1 MKAVL
6 SSRNRKKIAELER
19 MLKERI
25 PTIEL
30 FSLDD
35 VGIDGEAEE
44 TGETFEENALI
55 KARFG
60 SLPGYYAFADDS
72 GLEVDALD
80 GRPGVYSARYAGE
93 PCNDENNNALLL
105 SELREVPTEERTG
118 RYVSV
123 IACIAPSGEEFFVRG
138 TCEGRILLTPQG
150 SGGFGYDPLFYV
162 PSLDKTF
169 AEVTAEEKD
178 AVSHRGN
185 AIRAFLDRYAEKI
198 VEVEDAE
205 Q

>member
-6 SSRNRKKIAELER
+6 ASRNRKKLLELER
-19 MLKERI
+19 MLRERI

-30 FSLDD
+30 YSLDD
-35 VGIDGEAEE
+35 VGIVGDAEE
-44 TGETFEENALI
+44 TGATFEENALI

-60 SLPGYYAFADDS
+60 AIPGYYAFADDS

-93 PCNDENNNALLL
+93 PCNDENNNELLL
-105 SELREVPTEERTG
+105 SELRGVPRERRTG

-123 IACIAPSGEEFFVRG
+123 IACVSPNGEEFVARG
-138 TCEGRILLTPQG
+138 ACEGELLTAPRG
-150 SGGFGYDPLFYV
+150 CGGFGYDPLFFV
-162 PSLDKTF
+162 ASLDKTF
-169 AEVTAEEKD
+169 AEITAEEKD
-178 AVSHRGN
+178 AISHRGN
-185 AIRAFLDRYAEKI
+185 AMRTFLDQFSSKI
-198 VEVEDAE
+198 VEVSDAE

>member
-6 SSRNRKKIAELER
+6 SSRNRKKIIELER
-19 MLKERI
+19 MLRERI

-30 FSLDD
+30 YSLDD
-35 VGIDGEAEE
+35 VGISGEAEE

-60 SLPGYYAFADDS
+60 ALPGYYAFADDS
-72 GLEVDALD
+72 GLEVDALG

-93 PCNDENNNALLL
+93 PCNDANNNRRLL
-105 SELREVPTEERTG
+105 SELSDVPKEGRTG

-123 IACIAPSGEEFFVRG
+123 IACITPSGEELSVRG
-138 TCEGRILLTPQG
+138 TCEGEILFSPKG
-150 SGGFGYDPLFYV
+150 NGGFGYDPLFYV
-162 PSLDKTF
+162 PVLDKTF

-185 AIRAFLDRYAEKI
+185 AVRAFLDLYADRI
-198 VEVEDAE
+198 VEVIDAE
-205 Q
+205 E

>member
-6 SSRNRKKIAELER
+6 SSRNRKKIIELER
-19 MLKERI
+19 MLRERI
-25 PTIEL
+25 PTIQL

-35 VGIDGEAEE
+35 VGIIGEAEE

-60 SLPGYYAFADDS
+60 AIPGYYAFADDS

-93 PCNDENNNALLL
+93 PCNDENNNARLL
-105 SELREVPTEERTG
+105 SELCDVPTEKRTG

-123 IACIAPSGEEFFVRG
+123 IACITPDGEELSVRG
-138 TCEGRILLTPQG
+138 TCEGRILTAPQG

-162 PSLDKTF
+162 PLLDKTF

-185 AIRAFLDRYAEKI
+185 AIRAFLDCYAEKF

>member
-6 SSRNRKKIAELER
+6 SSRNRKKIVELER
-19 MLKERI
+19 MLRERI

-30 FSLDD
+30 YSLDD
-35 VGIDGEAEE
+35 VNISGEAEE

-60 SLPGYYAFADDS
+60 ALRGYYAFADDS

-105 SELREVPTEERTG
+105 SELKDVPAERRTG

-123 IACIAPSGEEFFVRG
+123 IACITPSGEELLVRG
-138 TCEGRILLTPQG
+138 TCEGEILFSPQG

-162 PSLDKTF
+162 PVLNKTF
-169 AEVTAEEKD
+169 AEVTPEEKD

-185 AIRAFLDRYAEKI
+185 AIRMFLDQYAERI
-198 VEVEDAE
+198 VEVFDADK
-205 Q
+205 

>member
-6 SSRNRKKIAELER
+6 ASRNRKKLLELER
-19 MLKERI
+19 MLRERI

-30 FSLDD
+30 YSLDD
-35 VGIDGEAEE
+35 VGIVGDAEE
-44 TGETFEENALI
+44 TGATFEENALI

-60 SLPGYYAFADDS
+60 AVPGYYAFADDS

-93 PCNDENNNALLL
+93 PCNDENNNNLLL
-105 SELREVPTEERTG
+105 SELSGVPPKERTG

-123 IACIAPSGEEFFVRG
+123 IACLTPSGEEFVARG
-138 TCEGRILLTPQG
+138 TCEGELLTAPRG
-150 SGGFGYDPLFYV
+150 CGGFGYDPLFYV
-162 PSLDKTF
+162 ASLDKTF
-169 AEVTAEEKD
+169 AEITAEEKD
-178 AVSHRGN
+178 AISHRGN
-185 AIRAFLDRYAEKI
+185 AMRAFLDQFSSKI
-198 VEVEDAE
+198 VEVTDAE

>member
-6 SSRNRKKIAELER
+6 ASRNRKKLLELER
-19 MLKERI
+19 MLRERI

-30 FSLDD
+30 YSLDD
-35 VGIDGEAEE
+35 VGIVGDAEE
-44 TGETFEENALI
+44 PGATFEENALI

-60 SLPGYYAFADDS
+60 AIPGYYAFADDS

-93 PCNDENNNALLL
+93 PCNDENNNELLL
-105 SELREVPTEERTG
+105 SELRGVPRERRTG

-123 IACIAPSGEEFFVRG
+123 SAGVSPNGEEFVARG
-138 TCEGRILLTPQG
+138 ACEGELLTAPRG
-150 SGGFGYDPLFYV
+150 CGGFGYDPLFFV
-162 PSLDKTF
+162 ASLDKTF
-169 AEVTAEEKD
+169 AEITAEEKD
-178 AVSHRGN
+178 AISHRGN
-185 AIRAFLDRYAEKI
+185 SMRTFLDQFSSMI
-198 VEVEDAE
+198 VEVSDAE